1 METVIQQVARLNDV
15 LSATGDWRLRAPT
28 VVALGAQS
36 SGKSSV
42 LEALV
47 GRGDF
52 LPRGTGLVTRCPLE
66 LQLINVSASK
76 AAAAAAA
83 MAAASAPSGN
93 SSEPLEWAEFGHIA
107 GRRRFT
113 DFSEVRAE
121 ILRQTERLAGANKGI
136 VSTPIGLAIFS
147 PRVPDLNIVDLPGMV
162 KVRSTLST
170 MPCCT
175 RGRNTLLPSLSS
187 PTPSMSTLPPPLHF
201 RRRPLETNLRTS
213 SDRYARC
220 GCLTSRGRTR

>member
-66 LQLINVSASK
+66 LQLINVSANK

-83 MAAASAPSGN
+83 VAAAGSASGGASS

-113 DFSEVRAE
+113 DFGEVRAE

-162 KVRSTLST
+162 KVRARSLAALQVALLA
-170 MPCCT
+170 T
-175 RGRNTLLPSLSS
+175 RPPTCLPA
-187 PTPSMSTLPPPLHF
+187 PPPPFHAPSTRP
-201 RRRPLETNLRTS
+201 RRRPRATSRRTLS
-213 SDRYARC
+213 ARSARC
-220 GCLTSRGRTR
+220 GCRT